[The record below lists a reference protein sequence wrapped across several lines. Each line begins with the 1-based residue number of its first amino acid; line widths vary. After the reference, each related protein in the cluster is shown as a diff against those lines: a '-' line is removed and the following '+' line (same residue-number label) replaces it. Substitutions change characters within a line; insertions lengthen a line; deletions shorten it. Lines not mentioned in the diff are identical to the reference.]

1 MAKEIDETLEFPFG
15 SGGQSGMA
23 GSATRMRR
31 IRTRDVR
38 KSRDETDGV
47 RSDWVHRRA
56 VRAALAAGH
65 EAAAVARRPE
75 ALAPAD
81 PSLRVLA
88 GDVLDPAS
96 PRDGVA
102 GYDIEPG
109 LNKQE
114 PYVV

>member
-1 MAKEIDETLEFPFG
+1 MKPTVFG
-15 SGGQSGMA
+15 PT
-23 GSATRMRR
+23 GSASEQIARP
-31 IRTRDVR
+31 
-38 KSRDETDGV
+38 
-47 RSDWVHRRA
+47 
-56 VRAALAAGH
+56 ALSPGH

-88 GDVLDPAS
+88 GAVLDPAS